1 MVIANFEQ
9 GQRKK
14 TVSDKL
20 KQWDYGQVLRIQG
33 LSLPTAAEI
42 HFSLQESR
50 GDCVNRIGV
59 TKDGV
64 TDVVIPD
71 SMVENEGAI
80 GQEYYIY
87 AWVYLTDETSGHTEY
102 EIKLSV
108 ETRSKPEAFDKPED
122 AELFRE
128 AIAAVNEAADR
139 AEEAAKKEVADGRI
153 DEAVTEYL
161 DENGIKTDKTLT
173 VDGGIAD
180 AKATGDRIDKK
191 ANKENPEFT
200 GSISLGR
207 KASTFIGSNSF
218 AVGAVVEASGRWSHA
233 EGDMT
238 IASGQASHAEGFS
251 TKASSQSSHAEGYG
265 SIASGYGSHA
275 EGYANIASGERSH
288 AEGNQTKASGYISHA
303 EGYGTTASGSYSH
316 AEGYSTT
323 AYADYSHAEGDHTTA
338 SGERAHAEGFY
349 TNALKFTSHSE
360 GCNTIASSEYQ
371 HVQGKDNI
379 EDAEN
384 KYLHIV
390 GNGSD
395 GNNKSNAHTLDW
407 AGNAWYQGSVT
418 SNGADYAE
426 FFEWEDENPCNEDR
440 VGLLVTLDG
449 EKIRL
454 AETGDEIL
462 GIISGTAA
470 VLGDNYECEWNGK
483 YLTDDFGRVIYDE
496 VEEFIDVITG
506 IDEETNE
513 PITEKKSIGFFKH
526 PRLNPNY
533 DPEQKYINR
542 AERPEWDTVGML
554 GKLYLR
560 DDGTCVVNGYA
571 MAEKDGIATA
581 SADKTNMRVLSRV
594 SENVIRVMLK

>member
-1 MVIANFEQ
+1 M
-9 GQRKK
+9 
-14 TVSDKL
+14 
-20 KQWDYGQVLRIQG
+20 
-33 LSLPTAAEI
+33 
-42 HFSLQESR
+42 
-50 GDCVNRIGV
+50 
-59 TKDGV
+59 
-64 TDVVIPD
+64 
-71 SMVENEGAI
+71 
-80 GQEYYIY
+80 
-87 AWVYLTDETSGHTEY
+87 
-102 EIKLSV
+102 
-108 ETRSKPEAFDKPED
+108 
-122 AELFRE
+122 
-128 AIAAVNEAADR
+128 NEAADR

-496 VEEFIDVITG
+496 VEEFIYVITG